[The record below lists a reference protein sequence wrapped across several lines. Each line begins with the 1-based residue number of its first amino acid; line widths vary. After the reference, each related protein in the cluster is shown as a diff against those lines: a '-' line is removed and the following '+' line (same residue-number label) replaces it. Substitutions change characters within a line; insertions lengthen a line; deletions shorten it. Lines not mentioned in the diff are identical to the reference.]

1 MAVCGSYFITTYIQT
16 KRKRKKEKEKER
28 QCYDQYLMFAM
39 WLHHGL
45 HVLGLFLYDAM
56 IGYTIAISV
65 STSCSRCCFLHVLFM
80 FYDLFAMYM

>member
-16 KRKRKKEKEKER
+16 KRKRKNEKEKER

-65 STSCSRCCFLHVLFM
+65 SYFPLLLKSLPKLQPEPSLRS
-80 FYDLFAMYM
+80 